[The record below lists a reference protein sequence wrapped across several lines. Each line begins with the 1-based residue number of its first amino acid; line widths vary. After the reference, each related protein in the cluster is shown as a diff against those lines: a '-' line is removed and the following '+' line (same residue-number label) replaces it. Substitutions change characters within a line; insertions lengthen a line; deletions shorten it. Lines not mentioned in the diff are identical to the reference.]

1 MNGSG
6 AMARCFVFPG
16 QGSQTVGMGLALAEA
31 FPAAREVFEEV
42 DDAIG
47 KRLSKLMWE
56 GPVEELNLTANTQ
69 PALMAHSI
77 AMLRVLEKETG
88 LDIADAR
95 FVAGHSLGEYSA
107 LCAARAISLS
117 DTARLLRIRGD
128 AMQAAVP
135 PGKGAMAA
143 LIGIDIEGA
152 EKAIAE
158 TDAALGVCEVAND
171 NAPGQVVVSGTKG
184 RVEAVAES
192 AKKHGAKM
200 AKLLAVSAPFHSSL
214 MAPAADVMA
223 EALKKTAVKTPAAPL
238 VANVTAAEA
247 GNAEE
252 IRDLLVRQ
260 VTGRVRWTESVA
272 FMATN
277 GGDKFIEIG
286 TGKVLAGLIKR
297 IAKDASLISLGEPA
311 DIEAFVKF

>member
-1 MNGSG
+1 
-6 AMARCFVFPG
+6 MARCFVFPG